1 MSSKVRPGRRNA
13 DRFRKKLKLKLKEFQ
28 PNRERGR
35 KFRRADRD
43 EPEHFY

>member
-1 MSSKVRPGRRNA
+1 MSSKVRPGRRSS
-13 DRFRKKLKLKLKEFQ
+13 DRFRKKLKLRKFQ
-28 PNRERGR
+28 SNRGRGR

>member
-1 MSSKVRPGRRNA
+1 MSSKVRPGRRSS
-13 DRFRKKLKLKLKEFQ
+13 DRFRKKLKLKEFQ

-35 KFRRADRD
+35 KFRRTDRD

>member
-1 MSSKVRPGRRNA
+1 MSSKVRPGRRSS
-13 DRFRKKLKLKLKEFQ
+13 DRVRKKLKLKLRKFQ

-43 EPEHFY
+43 EPEHLY